1 MEVRGELRGEKA
13 VSSQNPAYIHF
24 PLHVRQNR
32 VSFSAFCG
40 MFTKITFIP
49 MHARQN
55 HLYSHL
61 LPSQMSYY
69 GGFGRS
75 ITIKNLPLLESPFH
89 VRNIATSKWLATSTA
104 RMKMANMRAN
114 QDLGNTRDFGEHA
127 TKGGNK
133 RGRRNPGSLRRVMS
147 RS

>member
-1 MEVRGELRGEKA
+1 M
-13 VSSQNPAYIHF
+13 SSY
-24 PLHVRQNR
+24 R
-32 VSFSAFCG
+32 
-40 MFTKITFIP
+40 
-49 MHARQN
+49 
-55 HLYSHL
+55 
-61 LPSQMSYY
+61 
-69 GGFGRS
+69 GFGRS
-75 ITIKNLPLLESPFH
+75 ITIKKLPFLESPFR

-127 TKGGNK
+127 GEGGNKRGFGEHATEGGNKRDFGEHATKGGNK